1 MKFVKF
7 MGYSGVTA
15 WGVLAWIGAMWVVAQ
30 LKADTAPVLKTYA
43 GTVVGCY
50 DADTCD
56 VTFHLQ
62 ADLGFGITSTTTFSD
77 KVRLY
82 GIDAWELR
90 GEEKPK
96 GLVARD
102 WLNSQVRGK
111 LVRVDIIQ
119 KSGRDA
125 RGKYGRWLAVLWLG
139 TVNLNDQLVELGHA
153 EYAEY

>member
-1 MKFVKF
+1 MNNRFLQ
-7 MGYSGVTA
+7 YSLILL
-15 WGVLAWIGAMWVVAQ
+15 VLGANAAVPLATIHA
-30 LKADTAPVLKTYA
+30 LENPTYKTYA
-43 GTVVGCY
+43 GTVVNCY

-62 ADLGFGITSTTTFSD
+62 ADLGFGISSTTDFSD

-90 GEEKPK
+90 GVEKEK
-96 GLVARD
+96 GKVARD

-139 TVNLNDQLVELGHA
+139 SVNLNEQLVELGHA
-153 EYAEY
+153 EHAEY